1 MKSKKSSKKKTIIIS
16 SIICMLIIALI
27 TSFVISPKV
36 ESYNEETA
44 KNQDITTYYSFNGNI
59 EAKDNQTVIADT
71 MMQIKTIHVEE
82 GDTVKKDDILFET
95 TQGQKI
101 KAKIDGEVGEILI
114 EEGATLMTGTKMTT
128 LTDYSNLQVTVKV
141 DEYDIA
147 SMAPDKEVTVLVNAL
162 NKEITGKI
170 AKVSKEATTVNG
182 VSFFTASIDLEND
195 PDLLV
200 GMSTEVTMI
209 SQSAPNATT
218 ISMKALQFDNENQPF
233 VYYRDNKDKVATKSV
248 TVGINDGNIVQIEDG
263 VKSGEV
269 VLLPKEKTNTIVT
282 PLDAMRKQ

>member
-1 MKSKKSSKKKTIIIS
+1 MKSKKSSKKKTIIS

-36 ESYNEETA
+36 ESYSEETA
-44 KNQDITTYYSFNGNI
+44 KNQDIATYYSFNGNI

-233 VYYRDNKDKVATKSV
+233 VYYRDNNDKVATKSV

>member
-16 SIICMLIIALI
+16 VVCMLIIALI
-27 TSFVISPKV
+27 TAFALSPRA
-36 ESYNEETA
+36 ESYDEETA
-44 KNQDITTYYSFNGNI
+44 RSQDVTTYYNFNGNI
-59 EAKDNQTVIADT
+59 EAKDNQIVIADT
-71 MMQIKTIHVEE
+71 MMQIKTIYVEE

-114 EEGATLMTGTKMTT
+114 EEGAALMTGTKMTT

-147 SMAPDKEVTVLVNAL
+147 SMAQDKEVTVLVNAL

-170 AKVSKEATTVNG
+170 AKVSKEAITVNG
-182 VSFFTASIDLEND
+182 VSYFTASIDLEND

-233 VYYRDNKDKVATKSV
+233 VYYKDNSDKVAAKAV

-269 VLLPKEKTNTIVT
+269 VLLPKEKINKIAT
-282 PLDAMRKQ
+282 PLDVMGEQ